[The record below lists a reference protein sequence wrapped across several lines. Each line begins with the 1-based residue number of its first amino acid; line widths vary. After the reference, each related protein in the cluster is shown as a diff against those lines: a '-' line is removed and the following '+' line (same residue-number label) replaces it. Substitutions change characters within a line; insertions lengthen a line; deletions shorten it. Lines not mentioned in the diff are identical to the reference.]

1 MPKKKGGGKGK
12 KSKGKGK
19 GKKGKKGRKGKKK
32 SAAPDVSER
41 TSLPL
46 AEPAAPT

>member
-41 TSLPL
+41 ASLPRP
-46 AEPAAPT
+46 EPAPH